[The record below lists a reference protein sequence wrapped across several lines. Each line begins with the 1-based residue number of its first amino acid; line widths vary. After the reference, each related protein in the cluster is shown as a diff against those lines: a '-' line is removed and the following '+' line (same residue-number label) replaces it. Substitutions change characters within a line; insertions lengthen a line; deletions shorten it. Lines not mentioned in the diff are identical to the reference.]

1 MDEATIRKQAASQAI
16 NLTISM
22 VGGALDMKF
31 PPGEDPTESR
41 EIMIAVLGR
50 TVADLRVAA
59 AKQENVIGWGSLVI
73 LKRPKKKPA
82 WVKWVPGGFNVDPK
96 GFEVD
101 DDGRITRITRIT
113 RINWS
118 RMTSENERT
127 VAEVAKH
134 LSNGRLVNWGGRRW
148 SDEHIRR
155 AILELNKAY
164 RKQNPSFRRK
174 NKWNVQPPTRWNVFY
189 VLGMDDVED
198 QYTRRRAS
206 EAMKAGKRII
216 DITGS
221 APVDLT
227 DAYQWAIY
235 RVRWRS

>member
-1 MDEATIRKQAASQAI
+1 MDQEKGASQAI
-16 NLTISM
+16 NLTINM
-22 VGGALDMKF
+22 VEEALKMKF
-31 PPGEDPTESR
+31 RRGPIPTVSR
-41 EIMIAVLGR
+41 EIMIARLAR
-50 TVADLRVAA
+50 EVADLRGAA
-59 AKQENVIGWGSLVI
+59 ANQENAIGWGSSVR
-73 LKRPKKKPA
+73 LKRAKKKPA

-96 GFEVD
+96 GFETD
-101 DDGRITRITRIT
+101 GDGRVTRVT

-134 LSNGRLVNWGGRRW
+134 LSNGRLVNWGGRGWR
-148 SDEHIRR
+148 DEHIRR

-164 RKQNPSFRRK
+164 RKQNPSFRSA
-174 NKWNVQPPTRWNVFY
+174 KWKAQPPTTWRVFY

-198 QYTRRRAS
+198 RITRRSAS

-221 APVDLT
+221 TPVDLT